1 MTHVMPKKK
10 FNFQILTQVI
20 LSIFR
25 KAYVLQ
31 IEVSCLIEDLI
42 YFAETIINIV
52 HIIIFKRAYTKKNFV
67 LGSVTAICGSHTI
80 LVTDPFSIFIF
91 L

>member
-1 MTHVMPKKK
+1 MLKKN

-31 IEVSCLIEDLI
+31 IDVSCLIEDLI
-42 YFAETIINIV
+42 YFAENIINIV
-52 HIIIFKRAYTKKNFV
+52 HIIIFKRAYTKKQLCV
-67 LGSVTAICGSHTI
+67 GLCHSS
-80 LVTDPFSIFIF
+80 L
-91 L
+91 